1 LLKARK
7 KGKQI
12 KKVPPVETKGA
23 DAKKEP
29 KPYKKLLIQ
38 LQLRRG
44 LIDVHK
50 IDNKYLF
57 EIPDSILGSE
67 MMTITRYSKT
77 PAGGIFGGEEV
88 NRQVVRWDKANNILP
103 TYVIMSPD
111 ENKPMAQAVKN
122 STSDPIIG
130 NYDVL

>member
-7 KGKQI
+7 KEADKESSA
-12 KKVPPVETKGA
+12 KVETKGA

-38 LQLRRG
+38 LQLQRG

-57 EIPDSILGSE
+57 EIPIL
-67 MMTITRYSKT
+67 
-77 PAGGIFGGEEV
+77 F
-88 NRQVVRWDKANNILP
+88 
-103 TYVIMSPD
+103 
-111 ENKPMAQAVKN
+111 
-122 STSDPIIG
+122 
-130 NYDVL
+130 